1 MPCTGDRE
9 LYFDVLRALTE
20 EKLTEGKS
28 LRTFP
33 RQMYYPTTG
42 AEIWL
47 LQTPAAERAPPG
59 IQHWETQFERF
70 RATEKKQ
77 TQRLGGRQSKHQNSW
92 RWTNMYLGGGD
103 HKWICCLTGVEYSR
117 TNLTAETRG
126 TCSVWAW
133 WWVDYKHVSMLTEL
147 KCCWV
152 AEDRVQS
159 SEVMTLAAYKGQRYS
174 NFIHFSFQF

>member
-1 MPCTGDRE
+1 MPRTGDRE

-92 RWTNMYLGGGD
+92 RWTNMYLGGG
-103 HKWICCLTGVEYSR
+103 IING
-117 TNLTAETRG
+117 
-126 TCSVWAW
+126 SVVSQVWNIQGQTWLRKHEGPARFQHDDELITSTWA
-133 WWVDYKHVSMLTEL
+133 
-147 KCCWV
+147 C
-152 AEDRVQS
+152 
-159 SEVMTLAAYKGQRYS
+159 
-174 NFIHFSFQF
+174 